1 MPSPNSRRA
10 MYGIRSA
17 AVSAS
22 AAPEPPS
29 SHAMPASRTNPKSR
43 EMSVPTPT
51 IKVFFEEEDEEG
63 ESFLKKGFPAS
74 RPCSKRS

>member
-29 SHAMPASRTNPKSR
+29 SHAMLASRTNPKSR

-63 ESFLKKGFPAS
+63 ESFLKKDFPAS